1 MGVKGAAL
9 ATVISQGVSVLLCII
24 YILKKTRI
32 LLPSKEHFKVDRPLY
47 NEMLAGNS
55 MMLWQSGNIYGYGD
69 YGTHVQDFLAGG
81 MEIDQVIE
89 LLDSATAENA
99 RVAGDSNW

>member
-1 MGVKGAAL
+1 
-9 ATVISQGVSVLLCII
+9 
-24 YILKKTRI
+24 
-32 LLPSKEHFKVDRPLY
+32 
-47 NEMLAGNS
+47 

-99 RVAGDSNW
+99 SVAGDSNW